1 MRLLEILNPAVIKLG
16 MEARDK
22 EECFEEMVDLL
33 VRTGRISDRQKALD
47 AIYAREEMR
56 STGIGRGIAIPHGKD
71 NSVPQITAAAGTSAQ
86 GIEFEAMDAK
96 PVHLVFVVLAEA
108 NNPGPHLQ
116 ALSEIAMCLNVPG
129 TYDRLVAARTPQE
142 FLKVLETPSDEAL

>member
-1 MRLLEILNPAVIKLG
+1 

-33 VRTGRISDRQKALD
+33 IRTGKISDRQRALD

-71 NSVPQITAAAGTSAQ
+71 NSVPQITAAAGTSTS
-86 GIEFEAMDAK
+86 I
-96 PVHLVFVVLAEA
+96 
-108 NNPGPHLQ
+108 
-116 ALSEIAMCLNVPG
+116 
-129 TYDRLVAARTPQE
+129 T
-142 FLKVLETPSDEAL
+142 